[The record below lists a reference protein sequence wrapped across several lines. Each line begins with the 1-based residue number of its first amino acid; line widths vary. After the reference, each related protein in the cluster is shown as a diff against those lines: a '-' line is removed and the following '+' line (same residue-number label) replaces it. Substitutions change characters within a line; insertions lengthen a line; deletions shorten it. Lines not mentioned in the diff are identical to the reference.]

1 MFNKI
6 KKSFTI
12 ALAVVMA
19 FASVAACATSAK
31 LIDYDID
38 GFLGK
43 VAAGQFPG
51 TIDNIYQ
58 ISDDNDVA
66 IARVK
71 GAEAVKFG
79 LPAASPIDVKNPW
92 VSKEYPNKEYSD
104 LYVSGKKIECLTG
117 YFPTGRVGLTAGVQ
131 YRNVDFMW
139 EAAAPHRIYSKTQA
153 YLFID
158 GAAKWYCNE
167 TYPIQYTGRNAQV
180 KAERIYYGFGD
191 YKVTGN
197 DAIELAPAYIAPWVG
212 DEVFAFIGITPEELA
227 PKAAEPAVLDV
238 TGRGGIAVPK
248 SYDIKLVGP
257 GFDADGNQIPDAKT
271 IIGTD
276 ITTCNPADLGIAD
289 VLGVTKDT
297 FGNIKYADITWT
309 NTWVDPYHSKYFTHE
324 DSHNQWL
331 WLTIDGVVM
340 DGRMEA
346 PGFYRPAIAKRVQY
360 ECEHCEKYGYCDI
373 HNVKVYPY
381 ADAKSVEINSNFVVA
396 Q

>member
-43 VAAGQFPG
+43 VAAGFMPG
-51 TIDNIYQ
+51 TIDNVYQ
-58 ISDDNDVA
+58 IFDDNGVM
-66 IARVK
+66 IAQVK
-71 GAEAVKFG
+71 GQEAFATFG
-79 LPAASPIDVKNPW
+79 LPAYSPIDVKNPW

-104 LYVSGKKIECLTG
+104 LYVNGKRIDCLQG
-117 YFPTGRVGLTAGVQ
+117 FFATGRFGLTAGVK
-131 YRNVDFMW
+131 YRNVDYMW

-153 YLFID
+153 YLMVN
-158 GAAKWYCNE
+158 GAAQWYTNAS
-167 TYPIQYTGRNAQV
+167 YPVQYTGRNAQV

-197 DAIELAPAYIAPWVG
+197 DAIALAPAYMAPWVG
-212 DEVFAFIGITPEELA
+212 EDVFDGFIGITPEELA
-227 PKAAEPAVLDV
+227 PKATQPAVLDV
-238 TGRGGIAVPK
+238 TGRFIAVPK

-257 GFDADGNQIPDAKT
+257 GFDAEGNQIPDAKT

-276 ITTCNPADLGIAD
+276 ITTCNPADLAIDD
-289 VLGVTKDT
+289 VLGVVKDT
-297 FGNIKYADITWT
+297 AGNITYAKTEYTNVWT
-309 NTWVDPYHSKYFTHE
+309 DPNHKFGHYK
-324 DSHNQWL
+324 WL

-340 DGRMEA
+340 DGRYEPA
-346 PGFYRPAIAKRVQY
+346 GDFYRPAIATRIVY
-360 ECEHCEKYGYCDI
+360 GCEHCENHGGICDFHSAKDYPNASPVEYAINNNMVYG
-373 HNVKVYPY
+373 N
-381 ADAKSVEINSNFVVA
+381 
-396 Q
+396 